1 MGDILG
7 YRSAALCQKMKL
19 YRHIFLYLLAM
30 GLLGQAAQVSAV
42 EKREIEELE
51 VPVLDQ
57 ALTISRFPAEGEDL
71 IIWVAPG
78 FDSRTRADKMAEQLA
93 QQGIEIW
100 RVDLADSLFLPK
112 STSTLRGL
120 SGRYVA
126 GLVEQAHIQ
135 TGKNITLFGRS
146 YAAIPIL
153 RGARR
158 WQQLNAEAK
167 DQGKT
172 YLSGAVLFSPE
183 FYATVPALGLE
194 PVYVPVMSASNIP
207 IMIYQAGNRSNRW
220 QLSHVLESLQEG
232 GAAVFLKVLKG
243 VTGVFYEGDK
253 TEAAKNTFPSLA
265 NEIPQVI
272 KLLQQMP
279 MPRLPP
285 PLSENKPAAQH
296 GLDSSLKPY
305 VGKPLPKLLDLPDFN
320 GQRVIRNNYKGKV
333 TVVNFWAT
341 WCPPCVEEI
350 PSLNRLRQAMQGK
363 PFELISIDYAEDKQ
377 RIEKFLQQVN
387 VDFPVLLDGDGKVA
401 ASWGVLVFPST
412 FVIGPDGMIHYGVNG
427 GILWDSPEVI
437 RTLNGL
443 IDR

>member
-1 MGDILG
+1 
-7 YRSAALCQKMKL
+7 
-19 YRHIFLYLLAM
+19 M
-30 GLLGQAAQVSAV
+30 GLLGWGTLVSAL
-42 EKREIEELE
+42 EEREIAELE
-51 VPVLDQ
+51 VPVFDQ
-57 ALTISRFPAEGEDL
+57 ALAISHFPAEGEEL

-78 FDSRTRADKMAEQLA
+78 FDSRTRAHQMAEQLA
-93 QQGIEIW
+93 QQGIEVW

-112 STSTLRGL
+112 STSTLRSL
-120 SGRYVA
+120 SGKYVA
-126 GLVEQAHIQ
+126 GLVEQAHIR
-135 TGKNITLFGRS
+135 TGKNITLLGRS

-153 RGARR
+153 RGARL
-158 WQQLNAEAK
+158 WQLNQATRE
-167 DQGKT
+167 QGKR
-172 YLSGAVLFSPE
+172 YFNGAILFSPE
-183 FYATVPALGLE
+183 LYATVPALGLE

-207 IMIYQAGNRSNRW
+207 IMIYQSGNRSNRW

-232 GAAVFLKVLKG
+232 GAPVYLKVLKG
-243 VTGVFYEGDK
+243 VTGVFYEGDE
-253 TEAAKNTFPSLA
+253 TEAATKSYAMLPH
-265 NEIPQVI
+265 EIPQVL
-272 KLLQQMP
+272 KLLHHTP

-285 PLSENKPAAQH
+285 PLPETRLVKQH

-305 VGKPLPKLLDLPDFN
+305 VGKPLPKLLNLLDVN
-320 GQRVIRNNYKGKV
+320 GQRVIRDDYKGKV

-363 PFELISIDYAEDKQ
+363 PFELISIDYAEDKT

-387 VDFPVLLDGDGKVA
+387 VDFPVLLDGDGKVS

-437 RTLNGL
+437 GTLNGL

>member
-1 MGDILG
+1 
-7 YRSAALCQKMKL
+7 
-19 YRHIFLYLLAM
+19 
-30 GLLGQAAQVSAV
+30 
-42 EKREIEELE
+42 
-51 VPVLDQ
+51 
-57 ALTISRFPAEGEDL
+57 
-71 IIWVAPG
+71 
-78 FDSRTRADKMAEQLA
+78 
-93 QQGIEIW
+93 
-100 RVDLADSLFLPK
+100 
-112 STSTLRGL
+112 
-120 SGRYVA
+120 
-126 GLVEQAHIQ
+126 
-135 TGKNITLFGRS
+135 
-146 YAAIPIL
+146 
-153 RGARR
+153 
-158 WQQLNAEAK
+158 
-167 DQGKT
+167 
-172 YLSGAVLFSPE
+172 VLFSPE

-253 TEAAKNTFPSLA
+253 TEAAKNTFPSLV

-279 MPRLPP
+279 MPPLPP